1 MSAMK
6 HSLLRAFLCV
16 ASALPAFAEGQRPGS
31 LLVFP
36 LVDNSRGDETWLTVT
51 NLATGPSTSTVAV
64 EFIYV
69 RGSDCL
75 EFNRTRI
82 LTPKDTITVRT
93 KNDNP
98 QMAAGY
104 CYAFAK
110 DPASG
115 LPITHDFLIGR
126 EVVLIG
132 ATIQTVEIPAIPF
145 VGRATPGQGTDRNGN
160 GRRDFDNLEYEAVP
174 EELHVPNFIGQLP
187 TGLPLLSRNDLVL
200 VNLTGGAAFTAVVDF
215 RIYNDNEEAFSAQTS
230 FSCWTRRQLLDIS
243 GVFGQAFLFS
253 TNNNPLEGWPQA
265 IGAPL
270 PDMETGWYT
279 IDGNVAFSSADSEQ
293 DPALLAVQIERNF
306 FGWNAGL
313 PWATGTQTNGTLVL
327 LGNQFP

>member
-1 MSAMK
+1 MK
-6 HSLLRAFLCV
+6 KSLLCALAC
-16 ASALPAFAEGQRPGS
+16 AATALPALAEGNRPGS

-36 LVDNSRGDETWLTVT
+36 LVDNGRGDETWLTVT
-51 NLATGPSTSTVAV
+51 NLASGPSTSTVAV

-98 QMAAGY
+98 AMVGGY

-115 LPITHDFLIGR
+115 VPITHNHLIGR
-126 EVVLIG
+126 EMVLIG
-132 ATIQTVEIPAIPF
+132 TTVQTIEIPAIPF
-145 VGRATPGQGTDRNGN
+145 LGLGTQGQGTDRNSN
-160 GRRDFDNLEYEAVP
+160 GRRDFDNLEYEPVP
-174 EELHVPNFIGQLP
+174 EELHVPSFIAQLQPGLP
-187 TGLPLLSRNDLVL
+187 TTSRNELVMI
-200 VNLTGGAAFTAVVDF
+200 NLTGGAAFTAVVDF

-230 FSCWTRRQLLDIS
+230 FSCWTRRPILDIS
-243 GVFGQAFLFS
+243 GVFSQAFLFF
-253 TNNNPLEGWPQA
+253 TNQNPFESWPQVF
-265 IGAPL
+265 GAPL
-270 PDMETGWYT
+270 PDLETGWYT
-279 IDGNVAFSSADSEQ
+279 LDGNVSFSSADSEQ
-293 DPALLAVQIERNF
+293 DPALLAVQIERNP
-306 FGWNAGL
+306 FGWNASL

-327 LGNQFP
+327 LGNQYP

>member
-1 MSAMK
+1 MATMK
-6 HSLLRAFLCV
+6 KSLLCALLC
-16 ASALPAFAEGQRPGS
+16 AATSLPALAEGQRPGS

-51 NLATGPSTSTVAV
+51 NLASGASTSTVAV

-69 RGSDCL
+69 RGNDCL

-110 DPASG
+110 DPVSG
-115 LPITHDFLIGR
+115 LPITHNFLIGR

-132 ATIQTVEIPAIPF
+132 MTLQTIEIPAIPF
-145 VGRATPGQGTDRNGN
+145 VGLGTPGQGTDRNGN
-160 GRRDFDNLEYEAVP
+160 GRRDFDGLEYEPVP
-174 EELHVPNFIGQLP
+174 EELHVPSFVGQTPQVPPFI
-187 TGLPLLSRNDLVL
+187 SRNELVMI
-200 VNLTGGAAFTAVVDF
+200 NLTGGSAFTAVVDF

-243 GVFGQAFLFS
+243 GVFSQGFLFF
-253 TNNNPLEGWPQA
+253 TNHNPLESWPQA
-265 IGAPL
+265 VGAPL
-270 PDMETGWYT
+270 PDLETGWYT

-293 DPALLAVQIERNF
+293 DPALLAVQIERNY
-306 FGWNAGL
+306 FGYNASL
-313 PWATGTQTNGTLVL
+313 PWATGTQTNGTLLL
-327 LGNQFP
+327 LGNQYP